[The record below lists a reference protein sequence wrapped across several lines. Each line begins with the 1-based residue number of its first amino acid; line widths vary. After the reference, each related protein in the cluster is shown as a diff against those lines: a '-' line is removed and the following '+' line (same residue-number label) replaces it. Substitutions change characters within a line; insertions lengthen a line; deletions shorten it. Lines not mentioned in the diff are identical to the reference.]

1 MPLAIN
7 QALASGRQQLTHSDT
22 PELDSELI
30 LLYCLNASRNILFTD
45 PNKYLTHL
53 QEQQFSELI
62 SRRQKGEPVA
72 YLIGTQGF
80 WDLHLKVSPH
90 TLIPRGDTES
100 LIDWVLEKELN
111 PKSILDLGTGT
122 GALALSLAHE
132 FPNARVLG
140 VDVVSDAVALAQE
153 NKILNKIS
161 NAKFVQ
167 SSWFDSLKNES
178 EENKKFD
185 LIISNP
191 PYIDEQDPHLSQGD
205 VRFEPSSALTAK
217 QEGFA
222 DLFYIA
228 SHAQQYLNPQG
239 CLLMEHGWQQA
250 PQVQEFL
257 KSENYKNVDSGKD
270 LAGRERFTFGF
281 HSL

>member
-45 PNKYLTHL
+45 PNKDLTHF

-100 LIDWVLEKELN
+100 LIDWVLEKKIN

-161 NAKFVQ
+161 NASFVQ

-250 PQVQEFL
+250 QQVQEFL